1 MIAFAFFNGFDIY
14 DRVAGY
20 LGMSSYAFDD
30 EEAQ

>member
-1 MIAFAFFNGFDIY
+1 MLVFALFNLFDIY

-20 LGMSSYAFDD
+20 LGLSSYAFDD